1 MSESRARVLEELE
14 GRIDRLE
21 DENSELI
28 SRVAELESSLDWVG
42 RQRERAEAALID
54 IQGVNLEQRIIDAT
68 EGVVR
73 RLASASGVDLPPQGT
88 AGIPIQSDPYAPPG
102 TVYFSRPADQVSWDT
117 LDDYVDVP
125 PDDFDPFD
133 TATAQSLVDS
143 GRDLPADVG
152 TGYVADLLNA
162 DGDVVSTGTV
172 VDGNFVPDD
181 GADQS
186 ETDSPDRSPT

>member
-14 GRIDRLE
+14 HRIDRLE

-28 SRVAELESSLDWVG
+28 SRVAELESSLDWVA
-42 RQRERAEAALID
+42 RQRDLLERLTVD
-54 IQGVNLEQRIIDAT
+54 LQGVNLEQRIANAT
-68 EGVVR
+68 AEVVR
-73 RLASASGVDLPPQGT
+73 QANLPVPPQAT

-102 TVYFSRPADQVSWDT
+102 TVYFSRPADQISWDT

-125 PDDFDPFD
+125 PDDFDPYD

-181 GADQS
+181 GAGQS
-186 ETDSPDRSPT
+186 ETVSPDRSPT

>member
-14 GRIDRLE
+14 HRIDRLE

-28 SRVAELESSLDWVG
+28 SRVAELERSLDWVA
-42 RQRERAEAALID
+42 RQRDLLERLTVD
-54 IQGVNLEQRIIDAT
+54 LQGVNLEQRIANAAA
-68 EGVVR
+68 EVVR
-73 RLASASGVDLPPQGT
+73 QANLSVPPQAT
-88 AGIPIQSDPYAPPG
+88 AGIPIQSNPYVPPG
-102 TVYFSRPADQVSWDT
+102 TVYFSRPIRWDT

-133 TATAQSLVDS
+133 TANAQSLVDS